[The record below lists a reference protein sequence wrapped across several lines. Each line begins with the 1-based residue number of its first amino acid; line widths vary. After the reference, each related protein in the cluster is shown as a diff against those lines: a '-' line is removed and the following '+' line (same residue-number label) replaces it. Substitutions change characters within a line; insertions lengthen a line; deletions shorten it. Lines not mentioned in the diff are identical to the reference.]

1 MKEILHDLIVTLE
14 QGSNAVFC
22 GIVESSGSAPR
33 TSGARMLV
41 LPDGSIR
48 GSVGGG
54 AVEGA
59 CMAMAVKL
67 LEGEESHRF
76 LSFDMTATKAADAG
90 MVCGGAVRVLL
101 QRVTPD
107 QLQFFQRLDR
117 LRSQGERPVLVTVMS
132 GEESPILDVW
142 SAREGLD
149 GMDLPEALAGELARK
164 GAKYREPFSLEG
176 DDLRVFAEP
185 LINRSVLHL
194 VGAGHVALA
203 TAKVAAFAG
212 FEVVVMDDRA
222 EFASAERYP
231 EAREVRVLDS
241 FDGCLSELGSDDF
254 VVIVTRGHLH
264 DRDVLVQALKT
275 GARYI
280 GMIGSRSKRNAVYRS
295 LLESGYTQEDLDRVF
310 CPIGLSIGAETP
322 EEIAVSILAEM
333 IRERAGL
340 SA

>member
-1 MKEILHDLIVTLE
+1 MKEILQDLIVTLE
-14 QGSNAVFC
+14 QGRNAVFC

-59 CMAMAVKL
+59 CMAMAGKL

-76 LSFDMTATKAADAG
+76 LSFDMTANKAADAG

-117 LRSQGERPVLVTVMS
+117 MRSQGDRPVLVTVMS

-149 GMDLPEALAGELARK
+149 GMNLPDALAEELARK
-164 GAKYREPFSLEG
+164 AGKTRQSFSLEG
-176 DDLRVFAEP
+176 EELRVFAEP
-185 LINRSVLHL
+185 LINPTVLHL

-222 EFASAERYP
+222 EFASEERYP
-231 EAREVRVLDS
+231 EAREVRVLES
-241 FDGCLSELGSDDF
+241 FDGCLSELGVDDF

-264 DRDVLVQALKT
+264 DRDVLAQALKT
-275 GARYI
+275 RARYI
-280 GMIGSRSKRNAVYRS
+280 GMIGSRSKRDAVYRS
-295 LLESGYTQEDLDRVF
+295 LLESGYTQSDLDRVF
-310 CPIGLSIGAETP
+310 CPIGLSIGADTP
-322 EEIAVSILAEM
+322 EEIAVSIVAEM
-333 IRERAGL
+333 IGERAGIGR
-340 SA
+340 

>member
-1 MKEILHDLIVTLE
+1 
-14 QGSNAVFC
+14 
-22 GIVESSGSAPR
+22 
-33 TSGARMLV
+33 MLV

-59 CMAMAVKL
+59 CMAMAGKI
-67 LEGEESHRF
+67 LEGEESHRY

-117 LRSQGERPVLVTVMS
+117 MRSQGDRPVLVTVMS

-149 GMDLPEALAGELARK
+149 GMNLPDALAEELIRKAAKARQS
-164 GAKYREPFSLEG
+164 FSLEG

-185 LINRSVLHL
+185 VINPSVLHL

-222 EFASAERYP
+222 EFASEERYP
-231 EAREVRVLDS
+231 EAREVRVLQS
-241 FDGCLSELGSDDF
+241 FDGCLSELGTDDF

-264 DRDVLVQALKT
+264 DRDVLAQALRT
-275 GARYI
+275 QAGYI
-280 GMIGSRSKRNAVYRS
+280 GMIGSRSKRDAVYRS
-295 LLESGYTQEDLDRVF
+295 LLESGYTEQDLARVH
-310 CPIGLSIGAETP
+310 CPIGLPIGADTP
-322 EEIAVSILAEM
+322 EEIAVSIVGEM
-333 IRERAGL
+333 ISVRAGL

>member
-1 MKEILHDLIVTLE
+1 MKEILQDLIVTLE
-14 QGSNAVFC
+14 QGRNAVFC
-22 GIVESSGSAPR
+22 GIVESFGSAPR

-59 CMAMAVKL
+59 CMAMAGKI

-117 LRSQGERPVLVTVMS
+117 LRSQGDRPVLVTVMS

-149 GMDLPEALAGELARK
+149 GMNLPDALAEELARK
-164 GAKYREPFSLEG
+164 AAKAPQPFSLEG

-185 LINRSVLHL
+185 VINPSVLHL

-222 EFASAERYP
+222 EFASQERYP
-231 EAREVRVLDS
+231 EAREARVLES
-241 FDGCLSELGSDDF
+241 FDGCLIELGGDDF
-254 VVIVTRGHLH
+254 EEFKKKRPARFIATSLCISTFMEARVAI
-264 DRDVLVQALKT
+264 DRIPWRMPRRCRALRHT
-275 GARYI
+275 C
-280 GMIGSRSKRNAVYRS
+280 
-295 LLESGYTQEDLDRVF
+295 L
-310 CPIGLSIGAETP
+310 CH
-322 EEIAVSILAEM
+322 
-333 IRERAGL
+333 IRQ
-340 SA
+340 

>member
-1 MKEILHDLIVTLE
+1 MKEILQDLIVTLE
-14 QGSNAVFC
+14 QGRNAVFC

-59 CMAMAVKL
+59 CIAMAGTL
-67 LEGEESHRF
+67 LEAEESHRF
-76 LSFDMTATKAADAG
+76 LSFDMSASKVADAG

-117 LRSQGERPVLVTVMS
+117 LRSQGERPVLITVMS

-142 SAREGLD
+142 SAREGLE
-149 GMDLPEALAGELARK
+149 GMNLPDALAEEFVRKAAKARQS
-164 GAKYREPFSLEG
+164 FSMEG

-185 LINRSVLHL
+185 VINPSVLYL

-203 TAKVAAFAG
+203 TAKAAAFAG

-222 EFASAERYP
+222 ECASEERYP
-231 EAREVRVLDS
+231 EAREVRVLES
-241 FDGCLSELGSDDF
+241 FDGCLTELGADDF

-264 DRDVLVQALKT
+264 DRDVLAQALKT
-275 GARYI
+275 RARYI
-280 GMIGSRSKRNAVYRS
+280 GMIGSRSKRDAVYRS
-295 LLESGYTQEDLDRVF
+295 LRESGYTQADLDRVF
-310 CPIGLSIGAETP
+310 CPIGLSIGADTS
-322 EEIAVSILAEM
+322 EEIAVSIVGEL
-333 IRERAGL
+333 IRVRAGVQG
-340 SA
+340 